1 MTEHSGPIRILCVDD
16 EKNILQ
22 ALERSFL
29 DDDYEIVSASSGAE
43 GLQALEGS
51 GPFQVVISD
60 YRMPVMNGVE
70 FLKNVFGRWPDTVRL
85 VLSGYADVGAIV
97 AAINEGHIYKFIP
110 KPWNDEELRLTIQK
124 SLEHYNL
131 QEKHRQLQA
140 ELNAA
145 SRALEFSR
153 SLLGSLPAGML
164 AIDENGMIAYYN
176 NRAARL
182 LNIGGRDPAAANETV
197 SCPAALDSL
206 VGQVRRENS
215 IAVEIEISGVRHKVL
230 GCSTTRCGREAVILL
245 LLEAGI

>member
-1 MTEHSGPIRILCVDD
+1 MTEYSGPIRILCVDD

-70 FLKNVFGRWPDTVRL
+70 FLRNVFGRWPDTVRL

-164 AIDENGMIAYYN
+164 AIDENDMLAYYN
-176 NRAARL
+176 NRAGTL
-182 LNIGGRDPAAANETV
+182 LNIGSRDPAAADV
-197 SCPAALDSL
+197 PARCPAQLGSL
-206 VGQVRRENS
+206 VDQVRRTNS
-215 IAVEIEISGVRHKVL
+215 IFTEIEINGAHCRVL
-230 GCSTTRCGREAVILL
+230 GSCTTHNASQIVTLL
-245 LLEAGI
+245 LLEART